1 MYDLCILLVY
11 SSISFP
17 KIKFFV
23 LAMQKCSISF
33 KWFKSQKFI
42 FSTGSVAVLPWIHGH
57 SLIPKYNVPQRTV
70 EQIVQL
76 VGLILFQ
83 GAKLGITRTSCDG
96 RFKRHMDD
104 ACDTRSTL
112 ADRIFCRVSNQKSS
126 LSFNKNYCIELEIHL
141 EIILRPITSYSINLP
156 NAWFKQVY

>member
-1 MYDLCILLVY
+1 MMYDLCILLVY

-17 KIKFFV
+17 KIKFFL

-57 SLIPKYNVPQRTV
+57 SLIPKYNVPQQTV

-83 GAKLGITRTSCDG
+83 GAKFGITRTSCDG
-96 RFKRHMDD
+96 RFMDD

-126 LSFNKNYCIELEIHL
+126 LSKNYCIELEVHL
-141 EIILRPITSYSINLP
+141 EIILRPIASYPINLS

>member
-1 MYDLCILLVY
+1 MMHDHCILLVY

-17 KIKFFV
+17 KIKIFL

-57 SLIPKYNVPQRTV
+57 SLIPKYNVPQQTV

-83 GAKLGITRTSCDG
+83 GAKFKITRTSCDG
-96 RFKRHMDD
+96 QFERHMDD
-104 ACDTRSTL
+104 TCDTRSIL
-112 ADRIFCRVSNQKSS
+112 ADRIFCRVINQKFSPS
-126 LSFNKNYCIELEIHL
+126 KIIALSWKS
-141 EIILRPITSYSINLP
+141 IL
-156 NAWFKQVY
+156 K